1 MTKIT
6 YGTMTKK
13 QAAALFKGEKRTEIL
28 RSDKEIYTDEEI
40 EELKG
45 INWFPRYPVVGS
57 KNSNCFNA
65 ANAGLAE
72 DDLVHSYDNNFGE
85 YR

>member
-13 QAAALFKGEKRTEIL
+13 QAAALFAGKKRTEIL
-28 RSDKEIYTDEEI
+28 KSDKELYTDEEI

-45 INWFPRYPVVGS
+45 INRFPRYPIVGS
-57 KNSNCFNA
+57 KNNSA
-65 ANAGLAE
+65 YHASNAGLAE
-72 DDLVHSYDNNFGE
+72 DDLIHSYDNNFGE

>member
-13 QAAALFKGEKRTEIL
+13 QAAALFTGKKRTEIL
-28 RSDKEIYTDEEI
+28 KSAKEIYTDEEI

-45 INWFPRYPVVGS
+45 INWFPRYPIVGS
-57 KNSNCFNA
+57 KNGSGCIT
-65 ANAGLAE
+65 NAGMAE